1 MPHNPITRKYPRHS
15 SDLPVKVLFEELVA
29 SESSYLNNISEG
41 GLSFNSM
48 QPLEVGALVS
58 IRIPLN
64 KPVFDFAGRVVWC
77 TKKGLEYTIGVEFV
91 GSDSAFRQRVVA
103 MVQGIDNYRQRVLD
117 TEGRQ
122 LTSQQA
128 ALEWIGHYANDLYDK
143 VPPSK

>member
-1 MPHNPITRKYPRHS
+1 MSHNPIARKFPRHAT
-15 SDLPVKVLFEELVA
+15 DLPVKVLFEELVA

-41 GLSFNSM
+41 GLSFNAM
-48 QPLEVGALVS
+48 QPLALGAMVS

-64 KPVFDFAGRVVWC
+64 KPVFDFACRVLWC

-91 GSDSAFRQRVVA
+91 GNDSTFRKRVMA
-103 MVQGIDNYRQRVLD
+103 LVQGIDDYRQRVLD

-128 ALEWIGHYANDLYDK
+128 ALEWIDRYASDLHDK
-143 VPPSK
+143 TPPPE

>member
-1 MPHNPITRKYPRHS
+1 MSHNPIARKFQRHAT
-15 SDLPVKVLFEELVA
+15 DLPVKVLFEELVA

-41 GLSFNSM
+41 GLSFNAM
-48 QPLEVGALVS
+48 QPLELGTMVS

-64 KPVFDFAGRVVWC
+64 KPVFDFACRVLWC
-77 TKKGLEYTIGVEFV
+77 TKKGMEYTIGVEFV

-103 MVQGIDNYRQRVLD
+103 MVQDIDDYRQRVLD

-128 ALEWIGHYANDLYDK
+128 ALEWIDRYANDLYDK
-143 VPPSK
+143 APPPK